1 VQQIKSCRRQ
11 LYRPK
16 KLTLA
21 RLKYASAFAASGSAD
36 MSVASPAR
44 CFAGQ
49 ARIDSSDRGR
59 RAQSRS
65 NISAATLSSPTVD
78 KRHAA

>member
-1 VQQIKSCRRQ
+1 MQQIKSCRRQ

-21 RLKYASAFAASGSAD
+21 RLKYASAFAFGSGD

-44 CFAGQ
+44 CFGRCSGIQVSIAGGDVTF
-49 ARIDSSDRGR
+49 A
-59 RAQSRS
+59 
-65 NISAATLSSPTVD
+65 LL
-78 KRHAA
+78 K

>member
-1 VQQIKSCRRQ
+1 MQQIKSCRRQ

-21 RLKYASAFAASGSAD
+21 RLKYASAFAASVSGD

-44 CFAGQ
+44 CFGRCSGIQVSIAGGDVTF
-49 ARIDSSDRGR
+49 A
-59 RAQSRS
+59 
-65 NISAATLSSPTVD
+65 LL
-78 KRHAA
+78 K